1 MVGETRDIEEVIKVF
16 FNLLTSTGNQ
26 DQNNFQLNMYSTLVC
41 GNLRGGEIRLWLC
54 GLCVLESRSSLLP

>member
-41 GNLRGGEIRLWLC
+41 GNCARGGEIRLWLC
-54 GLCVLESRSSLLP
+54 GCVC